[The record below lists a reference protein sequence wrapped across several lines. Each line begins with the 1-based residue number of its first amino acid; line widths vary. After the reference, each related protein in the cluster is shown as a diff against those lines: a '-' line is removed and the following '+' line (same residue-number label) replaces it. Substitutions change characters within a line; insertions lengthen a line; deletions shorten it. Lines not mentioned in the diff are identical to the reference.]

1 MQQHVLM
8 AVSQSRNK
16 SVMQNKSHSPL
27 TTILLFI
34 SLSFIS
40 TCVISSLDI
49 SDFSDDQI
57 CIFAKDPPLSAQV
70 IFEIEAR
77 EIICDEGAA
86 FKRSEVT
93 ISKESERFLRLKWW
107 NKMLIG
113 KRPVYSTRSGTNIKI
128 DTFGD
133 EKSITI
139 DKKF

>member
-1 MQQHVLM
+1 MKIFLC
-8 AVSQSRNK
+8 
-16 SVMQNKSHSPL
+16 
-27 TTILLFI
+27 I

-40 TCVISSLDI
+40 TCVIASLEV

-57 CIFAKDPPLSAQV
+57 CIFAKDPPLPAKI
-70 IFEIEAR
+70 IFEIEVLD
-77 EIICDEGAA
+77 ISCDEGIA

-93 ISKESERFLRLKWW
+93 ISKESERFLRLKMW